1 MPLQSSIGGFL
12 PMILILVVFLG
23 LMSWMSRR
31 TMKKQQNQRQE
42 LENSMAEGS
51 RVMLTSGIYG
61 TLTHVGEKQAIVE
74 LAPGT
79 EISVLKQAIR
89 QVVNPEEEEF
99 SFADDEPAAVEQAAP
114 AAVGD
119 PAAPVEPAEQ
129 SFAPQDEQEPAQ
141 HDESA
146 EKEPA
151 QNAPAQ
157 KAPAEYPSA
166 GDKK

>member
-99 SFADDEPAAVEQAAP
+99 SFADDESAAEPAAVEGAAP
-114 AAVGD
+114 S
-119 PAAPVEPAEQ
+119 AEQ
-129 SFAPQDEQEPAQ
+129 TFAPRDEQGPSPEPAQ
-141 HDESA
+141 DDESA

-151 QNAPAQ
+151 QEAPAQ
-157 KAPAEYPSA
+157 NAPAEYPSA
-166 GDKK
+166 GENK

>member
-42 LENSMAEGS
+42 LETSMVEGS

-89 QVVNPEEEEF
+89 QVVNPEDEEF
-99 SFADDEPAAVEQAAP
+99 SFADDGSAGEEQAEPGAP
-114 AAVGD
+114 AEEQAF
-119 PAAPVEPAEQ
+119 APAEE
-129 SFAPQDEQEPAQ
+129 QDQA
-141 HDESA
+141 A
-146 EKEPA
+146 ETPGA
-151 QNAPAQ
+151 DA
-157 KAPAEYPSA
+157 AEYPSA
-166 GDKK
+166 GETK

>member
-42 LENSMAEGS
+42 LESSMVEGS

-89 QVVNPEEEEF
+89 QVVNPEDEEF
-99 SFADDEPAAVEQAAP
+99 SFADDEPAADVEAPAEEQAT
-114 AAVGD
+114 
-119 PAAPVEPAEQ
+119 EQ
-129 SFAPQDEQEPAQ
+129 SFAPEAEQAPEPAEPEDEASSPADVEPAQ
-141 HDESA
+141 TGA
-146 EKEPA
+146 
-151 QNAPAQ
+151 
-157 KAPAEYPSA
+157 AEYPSA
-166 GDKK
+166 GEKK